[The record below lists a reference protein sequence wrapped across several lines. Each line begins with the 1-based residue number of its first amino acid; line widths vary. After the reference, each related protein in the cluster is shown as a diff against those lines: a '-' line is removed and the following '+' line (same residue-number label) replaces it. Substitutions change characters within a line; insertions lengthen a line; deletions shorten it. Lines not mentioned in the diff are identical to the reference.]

1 MIANNYTLTR
11 EGGGGQ
17 KGNATTALQLA
28 PVLLALSFWL
38 CLVNTNH
45 SLSFSVIALALKKR
59 KKKASKSCSAQRLYP
74 YNGWKKMGS
83 CKSYCVGPAHIKL
96 FLKNELEKKKRE

>member
-11 EGGGGQ
+11 EGGGQ

-45 SLSFSVIALALKKR
+45 SLSFSVIALALKKKKG
-59 KKKASKSCSAQRLYP
+59 KKKSFQVMFGTAAIS
-74 YNGWKKMGS
+74 
-83 CKSYCVGPAHIKL
+83 I
-96 FLKNELEKKKRE
+96 